1 MVIFGLFSFL
11 KHDVNNSFKVIT
23 LHLSFYV
30 VSHMIFNRFLDV
42 HQLRND
48 LELNEKQ
55 TGKLYDYIKWQ
66 YRVALCEYIRPDL
79 NQMEMYNALFY
90 TSWESDLLNLKWHF
104 PSIFYLFHIHC
115 QFSIHC
121 RNQWDLDLLTV
132 VSKRQ

>member
-66 YRVALCEYIRPDL
+66 YRVALREYIRPDL

-90 TSWESDLLNLKWHF
+90 TS
-104 PSIFYLFHIHC
+104 
-115 QFSIHC
+115 
-121 RNQWDLDLLTV
+121 
-132 VSKRQ
+132 